1 MQSNIINLNLEL
13 EAREDHR
20 ALTPKQEI
28 SIKLRNHY
36 IERLRLK
43 RAAEFH
49 RLSYK
54 QRVRDLVKLTELIE
68 IQEERLL
75 NR

>member
-36 IERLRLK
+36 IEQPRLK

-68 IQEERLL
+68 IQEEMLL
-75 NR
+75 TR

>member
-1 MQSNIINLNLEL
+1 MQSKIINLNLEL

-36 IERLRLK
+36 IEQLSLK

-54 QRVRDLVKLTELIE
+54 KRVRDLVKLTELIE

>member
-1 MQSNIINLNLEL
+1 MQSNISNLNLEL

-20 ALTPKQEI
+20 TLTPKQEI

-36 IERLRLK
+36 IEQLRLK

>member
-36 IERLRLK
+36 IEQLRLK

-54 QRVRDLVKLTELIE
+54 QRVRNLVELTELIE
-68 IQEERLL
+68 IQEEMLL
-75 NR
+75 TR